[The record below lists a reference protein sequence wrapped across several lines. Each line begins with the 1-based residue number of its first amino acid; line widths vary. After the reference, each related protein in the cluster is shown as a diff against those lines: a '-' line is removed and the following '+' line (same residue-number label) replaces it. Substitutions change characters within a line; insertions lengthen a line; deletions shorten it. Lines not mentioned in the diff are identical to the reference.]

1 MVCGIHEFLPQGA
14 TYITIFR
21 EPVAGLLSA
30 YSFILR
36 RPVNP
41 IHRRLKSEQ
50 LDLEDE
56 VRGARVLAHLLPQLL
71 HSGLERRHTGCQ
83 VQEKGLRFRRGAL
96 PDL

>member
-50 LDLEDE
+50 LDLE
-56 VRGARVLAHLLPQLL
+56 
-71 HSGLERRHTGCQ
+71 
-83 VQEKGLRFRRGAL
+83 AL
-96 PDL
+96 FG